1 MSRAL
6 KRGRTYVTHWLEA
19 YPRRMAFML
28 GSLMPLAYAPF
39 YLAPIFFISYGL
51 MFYLALTHAKTPA
64 ARPWALAQLG
74 WLFGFGQFFFGL
86 LWMGEAFLVEADRFL
101 WALPFAVTL
110 LPAGL
115 ALFVGAAFGLWA
127 WGLTLLSA
135 RVAPQLD
142 EGWPA
147 EARFGGLILLAVF
160 LALAAYARSTVLT
173 GLPWNVPGMVFGS
186 WLVLAQAAALIGVH
200 GLSLLALL
208 SAALLTD
215 WLMAAKPFDWAESRR
230 LALAPLILLVLIAGY
245 GVARLATPAYE
256 ADKSG
261 VHIAVIQPNIAQ
273 REKWLAEKREAH
285 IDKIFAMTRLAL
297 DYAPQTDLV
306 VWPEAAIPALI
317 DEGDG
322 FAERVRAN
330 IRAPQ
335 TEASGALPY
344 ILTGAVRRNLTA
356 KGADYFNSAMLWS
369 GDGLLLGRSDK
380 HHLVPFGEYLPLQN
394 LLEAMG
400 LEQLARLRGG
410 YHAGPPHGRLSA
422 ARLPLMAPLICYEAI
437 FPNLAGGA
445 PRPALLVNLTNDG
458 WFGQWHGPYQHLA
471 QARLR
476 AIEQGLPLVRAA
488 NTGVSAVFDAQ
499 GRLLDRLG
507 LGEAGSFSF
516 PLPPPLP
523 PTLYAHIGDGGFW
536 ALIIILL
543 SVGGYGLRQRAR
555 QA

>member
-6 KRGRTYVTHWLEA
+6 KRVRTYVTHCLHA
-19 YPRRMAFML
+19 HPRRMAFIL
-28 GSLMPLAYAPF
+28 GSLVPLAYAPF

-51 MFYLALTHAKTPA
+51 MFYLALAHARNPA
-64 ARPWALAQLG
+64 ARPWALARLG
-74 WLFGFGQFFFGL
+74 WVFGFGQFFFGL
-86 LWMGEAFLVEADRFL
+86 LWMGEAFLVEADQFL
-101 WALPFAVTL
+101 WALPFAITL

-127 WGLTLLSA
+127 WSLNRLAPRPAGYMADGRGA
-135 RVAPQLD
+135 RLV
-142 EGWPA
+142 
-147 EARFGGLILLAVF
+147 LLAVF
-160 LALAAYARSTVLT
+160 LTLAAYARSTVLS
-173 GLPWNVPGMVFGS
+173 GLPWNLPGMVFGS

-200 GLSLLALL
+200 GLSLLALV
-208 SAALLTD
+208 SAGLLTH
-215 WLMAAKPFDWAESRR
+215 WLMTAKPFDWAESRR
-230 LALAPLILLVLIAGY
+230 FTLAPLIFLVLLVGY
-245 GVARLATPAYE
+245 GAVRLAAPADE
-256 ADKSG
+256 ANKSG
-261 VHIAVIQPNIAQ
+261 VHMAVIQPNIAQ
-273 REKWLAEKREAH
+273 REKWLADKREAH

-317 DEGDG
+317 DEGEG
-322 FAERVRAN
+322 FGERLRAN
-330 IRAPQ
+330 IGAPQ

-344 ILTGAVRRNLTA
+344 ILTGAVRRNLSA

-400 LEQLARLRGG
+400 LQQLARLRGG

-437 FPNLAGGA
+437 FPNLAGGT

-488 NTGVSAVFDAQ
+488 NTGISAAFDAH
-499 GRLLDRLG
+499 GRLLDRLE
-507 LGEAGSFSF
+507 LGEAGSFSL

-536 ALIIILL
+536 ALIVILL
-543 SVGGYGLRQRAR
+543 GGAGYRLRQHAR

>member
-6 KRGRTYVTHWLEA
+6 KHVRTYVTHCLHA
-19 YPRRMAFML
+19 HPHRMAFIL
-28 GSLMPLAYAPF
+28 GSLVPLAYAPF
-39 YLAPIFFISYGL
+39 FLAPIFFISYGL
-51 MFYLALTHAKTPA
+51 MFYAALAHAENRNA
-64 ARPWALAQLG
+64 QPWAMARLG
-74 WLFGFGQFFFGL
+74 WVFGFGQFFFGL

-101 WALPFAVTL
+101 WALPFAITL

-127 WGLTLLSA
+127 WSLSFLSA
-135 RVAPQLD
+135 RLALR
-142 EGWPA
+142 PA
-147 EARFGGLILLAVF
+147 GYMADGRAARLVLLAVF
-160 LALAAYARSTVLT
+160 LALATYARSSVLS
-173 GLPWNVPGMVFGS
+173 GLPWNLPGMVFGS

-208 SAALLTD
+208 AAALLTH
-215 WLMAAKPFDWAESRR
+215 WLMAAKPFEWAESRR
-230 LALAPLILLVLIAGY
+230 DALAPLILLVVVAGY
-245 GVARLATPAYE
+245 GAVRLAAPPDAT
-256 ADKSG
+256 DKSG
-261 VHIAVIQPNIAQ
+261 VHMAVIQPNIAQ
-273 REKWLAEKREAH
+273 RAKWLAEKREAH

-322 FAERVRAN
+322 FGERLRAN
-330 IRAPQ
+330 ISAAQ
-335 TEASGALPY
+335 TEASGGLPY
-344 ILTGAVRRNLTA
+344 ILTGAVRRDLSA

-369 GDGLLLGRSDK
+369 GDGLLLRRSDK

-410 YHAGPPHGRLSA
+410 YRAGPPHGRLSA

-488 NTGVSAVFDAQ
+488 NTGVSAAFDAH
-499 GRLLDRLG
+499 GRVLDRLE
-507 LGEAGSFSF
+507 LGEAGSFSL

-536 ALIIILL
+536 GLVIILL
-543 SVGGYGLRQRAR
+543 TGVGLGLRQQLR